1 MINSNGVLLVFAREP
16 VPGETKT
23 RLVPMLG
30 EKGAADLHKKLLLN
44 TLRISEESQFKNI
57 ELWGTSSSTSLN
69 EYTQK
74 FNIQFYQ
81 QKGHDLGERMY
92 HAMSSALKRHK
103 FAVLIGSDIPMLGSE
118 QLDYAYQKLEQGID
132 AVLGPTEDGGY
143 YLIGLRRSD
152 ISLFKNI
159 AWGSNDVANQTRIKI
174 DAAGWQWEELDVLW
188 DIDTPDDYRKLQSSE
203 YSFITN

>member
-1 MINSNGVLLVFAREP
+1 MINSNGVLLVFTREP

-23 RLVPMLG
+23 RLVPILG
-30 EKGAADLHKKLLLN
+30 KKGAADLHKKLLLN

-74 FNIQFYQ
+74 FNIQLYQ
-81 QKGHDLGERMY
+81 QKGNDLGERMY
-92 HAMSSALKRHK
+92 QAMSSALKRHK

-118 QLDYAYQKLEQGID
+118 QLDYAYQKLEKGTD

-143 YLIGLRRSD
+143 YLIGLRTSD

-159 AWGSNDVANQTRIKI
+159 VWGSNDVANQTRIKI
-174 DAAGWQWEELDVLW
+174 NAAGWQWEELDMLW